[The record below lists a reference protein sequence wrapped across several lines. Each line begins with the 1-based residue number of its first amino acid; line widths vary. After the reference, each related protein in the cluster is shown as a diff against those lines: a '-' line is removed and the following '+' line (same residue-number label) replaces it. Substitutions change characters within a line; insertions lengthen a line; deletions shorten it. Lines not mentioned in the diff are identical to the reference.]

1 MQMQVCYI
9 DDSNNLSGTVIAD
22 EMIKDENLIENFQIN
37 KSSLDFYC
45 SRMPFEKK
53 KKSMYWGF
61 PGGPVVKNPPCNAG
75 NTSSI
80 PGPGRFHMQ
89 WGN

>member
-1 MQMQVCYI
+1 MQIQVCYI
-9 DDSNNLSGTVIAD
+9 DDSNNLSGTAIAD

-53 KKSMYWGF
+53 KKYVLGLPWW
-61 PGGPVVKNPPCNAG
+61 
-75 NTSSI
+75 SS
-80 PGPGRFHMQ
+80 G
-89 WGN
+89 